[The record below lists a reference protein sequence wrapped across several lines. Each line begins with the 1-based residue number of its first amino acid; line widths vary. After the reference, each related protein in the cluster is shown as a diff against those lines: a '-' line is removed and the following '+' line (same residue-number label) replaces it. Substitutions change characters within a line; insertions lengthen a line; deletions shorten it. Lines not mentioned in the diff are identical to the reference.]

1 MESEVVQMSR
11 RSKLA
16 REYLN
21 IVFRYT
27 VALIIA
33 MFIKVSIID
42 MIPSN
47 EEQNRIVFNEEKN
60 EEKAFK
66 LEYTIKTVEDDI
78 SSFKIPVF
86 VDENLNNY
94 VDDYILSNNC
104 HNLEYRITELGKD
117 RANIF
122 LNCGSPSNK
131 IYEYRNKKE
140 LEMKDL
146 FFDYDQFLNN
156 SKRLIN
162 LKYPKFV
169 TEDIIWEKAVYEI
182 KPNEITGYYK
192 TKEFKDAT
200 YTINNNEI
208 ENLANYDMHY
218 DDAYENE
225 KFELDPNKKA
235 IAFTFDDGPSTY
247 DLYIIDALV
256 ASHSTATFY
265 MVGNRMRS
273 FPLSIDKMIKTGME
287 VGNHT
292 YDHKSLT
299 SLSDAEVKNQITKTN
314 DLFYEM
320 TGHKLTSLRPSYG
333 NINNRVRV
341 QVGMPVILWN
351 IDTLDWKTRNAEKIY
366 NSIINNAKDG
376 DIVLM
381 HSLYESTQK
390 AVEKV
395 LPELYKRGFQ
405 VVSVGELAKLK
416 NYDLANGS
424 TVWNIN

>member
-1 MESEVVQMSR
+1 
-11 RSKLA
+11 
-16 REYLN
+16 
-21 IVFRYT
+21 
-27 VALIIA
+27 
-33 MFIKVSIID
+33 
-42 MIPSN
+42 
-47 EEQNRIVFNEEKN
+47 
-60 EEKAFK
+60 
-66 LEYTIKTVEDDI
+66 
-78 SSFKIPVF
+78 
-86 VDENLNNY
+86 
-94 VDDYILSNNC
+94 
-104 HNLEYRITELGKD
+104 
-117 RANIF
+117 
-122 LNCGSPSNK
+122 
-131 IYEYRNKKE
+131 
-140 LEMKDL
+140 
-146 FFDYDQFLNN
+146 
-156 SKRLIN
+156 
-162 LKYPKFV
+162 
-169 TEDIIWEKAVYEI
+169 
-182 KPNEITGYYK
+182 
-192 TKEFKDAT
+192 
-200 YTINNNEI
+200 
-208 ENLANYDMHY
+208 MHY

>member
-1 MESEVVQMSR
+1 
-11 RSKLA
+11 
-16 REYLN
+16 
-21 IVFRYT
+21 
-27 VALIIA
+27 
-33 MFIKVSIID
+33 
-42 MIPSN
+42 
-47 EEQNRIVFNEEKN
+47 
-60 EEKAFK
+60 
-66 LEYTIKTVEDDI
+66 
-78 SSFKIPVF
+78 
-86 VDENLNNY
+86 
-94 VDDYILSNNC
+94 
-104 HNLEYRITELGKD
+104 
-117 RANIF
+117 
-122 LNCGSPSNK
+122 
-131 IYEYRNKKE
+131 
-140 LEMKDL
+140 MKDL

-162 LKYPKFV
+162 LKYPRFV
-169 TEDIIWEKAVYEI
+169 TEDIIWKKTVYDI

-192 TKEFKDAT
+192 TKEFGDAT

-273 FPLSIDKMIKTGME
+273 FPLSIDKMVKTGME